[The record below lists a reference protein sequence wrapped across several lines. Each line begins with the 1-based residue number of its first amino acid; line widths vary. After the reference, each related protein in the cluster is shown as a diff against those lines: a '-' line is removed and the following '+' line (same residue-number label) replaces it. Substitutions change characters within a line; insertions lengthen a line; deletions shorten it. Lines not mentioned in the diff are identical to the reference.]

1 MIARQ
6 LNRAALR
13 DGLRRLGSSTTGTAR
28 VWALTV
34 VLATVA
40 VALATLELPAGPPAK
55 APVTLPWWLLAAVF
69 YLTEAKV
76 VHLHIGRSAH
86 SFSMSE
92 IPVVYGIF
100 FFAPAEFIAARLIGA
115 GLALV
120 INRHQR
126 SVKLGFN
133 LAQFLLC
140 SVVTVGVVQL
150 LTGVTSSFG
159 PRDWPTAFLATSAE
173 NMVGVFAVTAAISLA
188 EGAPQHARI
197 PRMLM
202 MGEIVSLTN
211 TSLAL
216 LVITVLFVEPAAA
229 LLFAVPIIAVF
240 VAYRAYVSERQQHEG
255 LEMLYE
261 STRILQRSPEMDRA
275 LVSLLD
281 HARKMFRAEIAEVSL
296 LPQVEGQD
304 ILRTSVGP
312 REAVDMMQSIGTT
325 LDDPKLVQCVAER
338 RAFLVAHGEPKTS
351 SEDGTRFRNAMYAP
365 LVGESR
371 LVGTILVANRLSDLS
386 PFDADDLK
394 LFQTLASHTAVALEN
409 GQLEQSLSSL
419 SRLQEELQH
428 KAYHD
433 ALTGLANR
441 AFFAQSVAQRLESA
455 DASGLVPVV
464 LFLDLDDF
472 KIVNDTLGHAAGDQL
487 LASVGER
494 IQATL
499 RTGDLAARIGGD
511 EFAVLLWDTPEMPVA
526 RRVAERLIGAFGS
539 GAEQDGAP
547 ANAPVSIGVAAGHP
561 GFGSA
566 DELLRNADVAMY
578 SAKARGKNRVAFFE
592 PEMATA
598 VAARHTLTEALQRA
612 VAAEEFVLHYQP
624 VFDVAT
630 GRITGVESL
639 VRWLHPTRGMVW
651 PGEFIPVA
659 EASDL
664 ILDIGR
670 WVLEE
675 SCRQAKDWHDRWPE
689 LKDLE
694 ISVNVAGRQLEQ
706 ADFADQVAE
715 IVRSSGVDPATVV
728 LEVTETTLLQ
738 NAEDAIAKLE
748 ALRGLGLGVAID
760 DFGTGYSSL
769 SYLQRFPATA
779 IKIARDFVAVDEADA
794 DSWELA
800 TAIVSMGRAL
810 RLMVIA
816 EGVEEP
822 FQLERLRKLRCSR
835 AQGYYLGRPL
845 PAEELEQLFSLP
857 RASMAW
863 SRNSAPE
870 IMGLSSL
877 GTPGSAA

>member
-1 MIARQ
+1 M
-6 LNRAALR
+6 NRAALR
-13 DGLRRLGSSTTGTAR
+13 EGVRTLASSTTGTAR

-34 VLATVA
+34 VIAAIALGLAA
-40 VALATLELPAGPPAK
+40 LELPAGPPAL
-55 APVTLPWWLLAAVF
+55 APVALPWWVLAAVF
-69 YLTEAKV
+69 WVTEAKV

-100 FFAPAEFIAARLIGA
+100 FFAPAEFIVARLIGA

-120 INRHQR
+120 LSRKQR
-126 SVKLGFN
+126 SVKLAFN

-140 SVVTVGVVQL
+140 SVVTVGVVQVFAGAN
-150 LTGVTSSFG
+150 TIFG
-159 PRDWPTAFLATSAE
+159 PHDWPTAFMATSAE

-188 EGAPQHARI
+188 EGTSQHARI
-197 PRMLM
+197 PRMLL
-202 MGEIVSLTN
+202 MGSIVSLTN

-216 LVITVLFVEPAAA
+216 LVITVLFVEPTAA
-229 LLFAVPIIAVF
+229 LLFAVPIVAVF

-261 STRILQRSPEMDRA
+261 STRILQRSPEIDRA

-281 HARKMFRAEIAEVSL
+281 HARKMFRAEVAEVSL
-296 LPQVEGQD
+296 LPQVEGQE

-312 REAVDMMQSIGTT
+312 GDAIQMMQSIGKT
-325 LDDPKLVQCVAER
+325 LDDPRLVQCLAER
-338 RAFLVAHGEPKTS
+338 RAFLVARGEPS
-351 SEDGTRFRNAMYAP
+351 SAPADGSRFRNALYAP

-371 LVGTILVANRLSDLS
+371 LVGTILVANRMSDLS
-386 PFDADDLK
+386 PFDSDDLK
-394 LFQTLASHTAVALEN
+394 LFETLASHTAVALEN

-419 SRLQEELQH
+419 SRLQDELQH

-455 DASGLVPVV
+455 DPSGLVPVV

-472 KIVNDTLGHAAGDQL
+472 KIVNDTLGHAAGDEL

-526 RRVAERLIGAFGS
+526 RRVAERLIEAFGS
-539 GAEQDGAP
+539 GAAQDGA
-547 ANAPVSIGVAAGHP
+547 AAIAPVSIGVAAGHP

-598 VAARHTLTEALQRA
+598 VAARHTLTESLQRA
-612 VAAEEFVLHYQP
+612 VAAEQFVLHYQP
-624 VFDVAT
+624 MFDVAT
-630 GRITGVESL
+630 GRMTGIESL
-639 VRWLHPTRGMVW
+639 VRWMHPTRGMVW

-670 WVLEE
+670 WVLDR
-675 SCRQAKDWHDRWPE
+675 SCRQAKAWHDRWPE
-689 LKDLE
+689 LRDLQV
-694 ISVNVAGRQLEQ
+694 SVNVAGRQLEQ
-706 ADFADQVAE
+706 PDFVDQVAE
-715 IVRSSGVDPATVV
+715 VVRSSGVDPATVV

-748 ALRGLGLGVAID
+748 ALRDLGLGVAID

-800 TAIVSMGRAL
+800 SAIVSMGRAL
-810 RLMVIA
+810 RLTVVA

-822 FQLERLRKLRCSR
+822 FQLERLRKLRCNR
-835 AQGYYLGRPL
+835 AQGYYLARPL
-845 PAEELEQLFSLP
+845 PAEELEQLFSQP
-857 RASMAW
+857 RASIAW
-863 SRNSAPE
+863 SRATASE
-870 IMGLSSL
+870 LVDLSSR
-877 GTPGSAA
+877 GKSPAA

>member
-1 MIARQ
+1 VTARQ
-6 LNRAALR
+6 LNHAIVRDALQ
-13 DGLRRLGSSTTGTAR
+13 RLASSTTGTAR
-28 VWALTV
+28 VWALAAL
-34 VLATVA
+34 LATI
-40 VALATLELPAGPPAK
+40 ALALAAAELPAGPPAQ
-55 APVTLPWWLLAAVF
+55 APVALPWWVLAAVF

-100 FFAPAEFIAARLIGA
+100 FLAPGQFIVARLIGA

-120 INRHQR
+120 INRRQR
-126 SVKLGFN
+126 SVKLAFN

-140 SVVTVGVVQL
+140 SVVTVGIVQL
-150 LTGVTSSFG
+150 FVGVTASFG

-173 NMVGVFAVTAAISLA
+173 NIVGVFAVTAAISLA

-202 MGEIVSLTN
+202 MGSVVSLTN

-229 LLFAVPIIAVF
+229 MLFAVPIIAVF

-261 STRILQRSPEMDRA
+261 STRIMQRSPEIDRA

-312 REAVDMMQSIGTT
+312 REAVDMMQPIGTA
-325 LDDPKLVQCVAER
+325 LDDPKLVQCLAER
-338 RAFLVAHGEPKTS
+338 RASLIAHAGQGFGP
-351 SEDGTRFRNAMYAP
+351 DGAGRHFRNAMYAP

-371 LVGTILVANRLSDLS
+371 LMGTILVANRLSDLS
-386 PFDADDLK
+386 PFDPDDLK
-394 LFQTLASHTAVALEN
+394 LFETLASHTAVALEN

-472 KIVNDTLGHAAGDQL
+472 KIVNDTLGHAAGDEL

-539 GAEQDGAP
+539 EGALP
-547 ANAPVSIGVAAGHP
+547 NAPVSIGVAAGHP

-612 VAAEEFVLHYQP
+612 VATEDFVLHFQP
-624 VFDVAT
+624 IFDVAT
-630 GRITGVESL
+630 GRITGTESL
-639 VRWLHPTRGMVW
+639 VRWMHPTRGMVW

-664 ILDIGR
+664 ILEIGR
-670 WVLEE
+670 WVLDQ
-675 SCRQAKDWHDRWPE
+675 SCRQAKSWHDRWPD
-689 LKDLE
+689 LRDLE
-694 ISVNVAGRQLEQ
+694 VSVNVAGRQLEQ
-706 ADFADQVAE
+706 TDFVEQVAD
-715 IVRSSGVDPATVV
+715 IVRSSGVDPARVV

-738 NAEDAIAKLE
+738 NAEDAIGKLE
-748 ALRGLGLGVAID
+748 ALRDLGLGVAID

-800 TAIVSMGRAL
+800 SAIVSMGRAL
-810 RLMVIA
+810 RLTVIA

-835 AQGYYLGRPL
+835 AQGYYLGRPV
-845 PAEELEQLFSLP
+845 PADELEELLSGP
-857 RASMAW
+857 RASNPS
-863 SRNSAPE
+863 SRTPPSDLLD
-870 IMGLSSL
+870 LSSL

>member
-1 MIARQ
+1 MSASRSGSATRHD
-6 LNRAALR
+6 LM
-13 DGLRRLGSSTTGTAR
+13 RRLTSSTASSTR
-28 VWALTV
+28 VWALSI
-34 VLATVA
+34 VLIALAAAIATV
-40 VALATLELPAGPPAK
+40 ELPAGAPAR
-55 APVTLPWWLLAAVF
+55 APIAIPWWTLALLF
-69 YLTEAKV
+69 YVTEAKV

-100 FFAPAEFIAARLIGA
+100 FHAPAEFIAARLIGA
-115 GLALV
+115 GAAL
-120 INRHQR
+120 IISRRQR
-126 SVKLGFN
+126 SAKLGFN

-140 SVVTVGVVQL
+140 SVVTVGIVQAL
-150 LTGVTSSFG
+150 VGGDGAAFG
-159 PRDWPTAFLATSAE
+159 PRDWPAAFLATAAE
-173 NMVGVFAVTAAISLA
+173 NAVGVLAVTAVISLA
-188 EGAPQHARI
+188 EGASQHARI
-197 PRMLM
+197 PRMLL
-202 MGEIVSLTN
+202 MGAIVSLTN

-216 LVITVLFVEPAAA
+216 LLITVLFVEPAAA
-229 LLFAVPIIAVF
+229 FLFGVPIVAVF

-261 STRILQRSPEMDRA
+261 STRILQRSPQIDQA
-275 LVSLLD
+275 LVSLLE
-281 HARKMFRAEIAEVSL
+281 HARKMFRAEVAEVSL
-296 LPQVEGQD
+296 LAQAEGMD
-304 ILRTSVGP
+304 ILRTSV
-312 REAVDMMQSIGTT
+312 EAGEEPTMMQPIGPT
-325 LDDPKLVQCVAER
+325 LDDPHLVRCLSER
-338 RAFLVAHGEPKTS
+338 RAFIVAHAEADERVGE
-351 SEDGTRFRNAMYAP
+351 RFRNGIYAP

-371 LVGTILVANRLSDLS
+371 LVGTILVANRLSDLQ
-386 PFDADDLK
+386 PFDADDLR
-394 LFQTLASHTAVALEN
+394 LFETLASHTAVALEN
-409 GQLEQSLSSL
+409 GQLEQSLTSL
-419 SRLQEELQH
+419 SRLKEELQH

-441 AFFAQSVAQRLESA
+441 AFFAQSVAQRLEST
-455 DASGLVPVV
+455 DPSGLVPVV

-472 KIVNDTLGHAAGDQL
+472 KIVNDTLGHAAGDAL
-487 LASVGER
+487 LAEVGER

-526 RRVAERLIGAFGS
+526 RRVAERLIGMFALGS
-539 GAEQDGAP
+539 TEDGVTT
-547 ANAPVSIGVAAGHP
+547 NAQVSIGVAAGHP

-598 VAARHTLTEALQRA
+598 VVARHTLTESLQRA
-612 VAAEEFVLHYQP
+612 VQSDEFILHYQP
-624 VFDVAT
+624 IFEVAT
-630 GRITGVESL
+630 GRLTGLESL
-639 VRWLHPTRGMVW
+639 IRWMHPTRGMVW
-651 PGEFIPVA
+651 PGEFIPTA

-670 WVLEE
+670 LVLER
-675 SCRQAKDWHDRWPE
+675 SCRQLKAWQDRWPH
-689 LKDLE
+689 LRDLQ

-706 ADFADQVAE
+706 PDFVDGV
-715 IVRSSGVDPATVV
+715 IGVVRFAGLDPATVV

-748 ALRGLGLGVAID
+748 ALRELGIGVAID

-779 IKIARDFVAVDEADA
+779 IKIARDFVAVDETDT

-800 TAIVSMGRAL
+800 SAIVSMGRAL

-822 FQLERLRKLRCSR
+822 FQLGRLRKLRCSR
-835 AQGYYLGRPL
+835 AQGYYLARPM
-845 PAEELEQLFSLP
+845 PAEDLEELLAVP
-857 RASMAW
+857 
-863 SRNSAPE
+863 PE
-870 IMGLSSL
+870 LIPWFRTSPGELVGLSSR
-877 GTPGSAA
+877 GHPAA

>member
-1 MIARQ
+1 MSTRQ
-6 LNRAALR
+6 LDGGALR
-13 DGLRRLGSSTTGTAR
+13 AWLRRLGSSTTGTAR

-34 VLATVA
+34 VLGAIALV
-40 VALATLELPAGPPAK
+40 LATIELPAGQLAQ
-55 APVTLPWWLLAAVF
+55 APVAVPWWLLAGLF
-69 YLTEAKV
+69 YLTESKV

-100 FFAPAEFIAARLIGA
+100 FFRPAEFIVARLIGA

-120 INRHQR
+120 IGRRQR

-133 LAQFLLC
+133 LAQFLFC
-140 SVVTVGVVQL
+140 SVITVGVVHL
-150 LTGVTSSFG
+150 LVAVGGAFG
-159 PRDWPTAFLATSAE
+159 PREWPGAFLATSAE

-197 PRMLM
+197 PRMLL
-202 MGEIVSLTN
+202 MGAVVSLTN

-261 STRILQRSPEMDRA
+261 STRILQRSPQIDRA
-275 LVSLLD
+275 LVALLD
-281 HARKMFRAEIAEVSL
+281 HARKMFRAEVAEVSL

-304 ILRTSVGP
+304 VLRTSVGP
-312 REAVDMMQSIGTT
+312 GEATDMMKPIGTA
-325 LDDPKLVQCVAER
+325 LDDPRLVQCVAER
-338 RAFLVAHGEPKTS
+338 RAFLVAHGDPTPTS
-351 SEDGTRFRNAMYAP
+351 KGGGRFRNAIYAP

-394 LFQTLASHTAVALEN
+394 LFQTLASHTAIALEN

-419 SRLQEELQH
+419 SRLKEELQH
-428 KAYHD
+428 EAYHD
-433 ALTGLANR
+433 SLTGLANR
-441 AFFAQSVAQRLESA
+441 AFFAQSVAQRLEST

-472 KIVNDTLGHAAGDQL
+472 KIVNDTLGHAAGDEL

-499 RTGDLAARIGGD
+499 RTGDIAARIGGD

-539 GAEQDGAP
+539 GAAENGAA

-561 GFGSA
+561 GSGSA

-598 VAARHTLTEALQRA
+598 VAARHTLTESLQRA
-612 VAAEEFVLHYQP
+612 IVAEEFVLHYQP
-624 VFDVAT
+624 IVEVAT
-630 GRITGVESL
+630 GRMTGVESL
-639 VRWLHPTRGMVW
+639 VRWMHPTRGMVW

-659 EASDL
+659 ETSDL

-670 WVLEE
+670 WVLER
-675 SCRQAKDWHDRWPE
+675 SCRQAKEWHDRWPE
-689 LKDLE
+689 LKDLQ
-694 ISVNVAGRQLEQ
+694 ISINVAGRQLEQ
-706 ADFADQVAE
+706 PDFVEQMAE
-715 IVRSSGVDPATVV
+715 VVRSSGVDPATVV

-748 ALRGLGLGVAID
+748 AIRALGLGVAID

-779 IKIARDFVAVDEADA
+779 IKIARDFVAVDEADT

-800 TAIVSMGRAL
+800 SAIVSMGRAL
-810 RLMVIA
+810 RLTVIA

-835 AQGYYLGRPL
+835 AQGYYLARPL
-845 PAEELEQLFSLP
+845 PADELELLFSQP
-857 RASMAW
+857 RRSIVR
-863 SRNSAPE
+863 SRSTTLE
-870 IMGLSSL
+870 LVDMSSR
-877 GTPGSAA
+877 GTPAA